1 MPAENPSP
9 DPKRKRAF
17 GGVVSALVCLALL
30 ALAAYFFF
38 APAPE
43 RETSQ
48 KAPPP
53 PPVLTTEVEEVVW
66 DETVR
71 ALGTVRANEQAM
83 LAPKITERVTK
94 VNFESGQH
102 VKEGDLLVQLNDAEQ
117 QAQLQ
122 EMQASLDERSRQLE
136 RVRSVEDSGALS
148 RSVIDEEV
156 SRYNMARAQVDLA
169 KARVEDR
176 RIYAPFDGV
185 VGLRDVSPG
194 ELVEAGDDLI
204 EIIDL
209 TPVKVDFTVPERHF
223 AQLQPGQKI
232 SARAEAYPDR
242 TFEGE
247 VRSVSPRIDPISRA
261 AQARAFVPNADF
273 ALRPGMLL
281 VVELNFGSKTVRAV
295 PESALSPIGDQQF
308 IYRVTA
314 EGTAE
319 RVPVQ
324 IGRRLKGM
332 AEILEGLES
341 GETIVPHGHRA
352 REGQPVNVL
361 TEEQVFTRSSDS

>member
-1 MPAENPSP
+1 M
-9 DPKRKRAF
+9 
-17 GGVVSALVCLALL
+17 

-43 RETSQ
+43 RGGEPEEQ
-48 KAPPP
+48 PP
-53 PPVLTTEVEEVVW
+53 PPVLTTQVEEVLW
-66 DETVR
+66 DETVN

-83 LAPKITERVTK
+83 LAPKITERVTA

-102 VKEGDLLVQLNDAEQ
+102 VKKGELLIQLNDAEQ
-117 QAQLQ
+117 QAQLE
-122 EMQASLDERSRQLE
+122 EMQAGLDERSRQLE

-156 SRYNMARAQVDLA
+156 SRFNMARAQVDLA

-176 RIYAPFDGV
+176 RLYAPFDGV
-185 VGLRDVSPG
+185 VGLRNVSPG

-209 TPVKVDFTVPERHF
+209 TPVKVDFTIPERHF
-223 AQLQPGQKI
+223 AQLKSGQTI
-232 SARAEAYPDR
+232 NARAEAYPDR
-242 TFEGE
+242 VFEGE
-247 VRSVSPRIDPISRA
+247 VRFVSPRIDPVSRA
-261 AQARAFVPNADF
+261 AKARAFVPNKDF

-281 VVELNFGSKTVRAV
+281 IVELNFGSKRVRTV
-295 PESALSPIGDQQF
+295 PESALTPIGDQQF
-308 IYRVTA
+308 IYRVTDA
-314 EGTAE
+314 GTAE
-319 RVPVQ
+319 RVEVK
-324 IGRRLKGM
+324 IGRRQKGTV
-332 AEILEGLES
+332 EILEGLTA
-341 GETIVPHGHRA
+341 GETIVTHGHRA

>member
-1 MPAENPSP
+1 MPAEDPSP
-9 DPKRKRAF
+9 ASTSKRSLGR
-17 GGVVSALVCLALL
+17 VITTVICLGLA
-30 ALAAYFFF
+30 ALAVYFFF

-43 RETSQ
+43 RGGEQ
-48 KAPPP
+48 EAPPP
-53 PPVLTTEVEEVVW
+53 PPVLTAQAEEVLW
-66 DETVR
+66 DETVK

-83 LAPKITERVTK
+83 LAPKITERVTA

-102 VKEGDLLVQLNDAEQ
+102 VKKGDLLIQLNDAEQ

-122 EMQASLDERSRQLE
+122 EMQAGLDERSRQLE

-156 SRYNMARAQVDLA
+156 SRFNVASAQVDLA

-209 TPVKVDFTVPERHF
+209 TPVKVDFTIPERHF
-223 AQLQPGQKI
+223 AQLEPGQAI
-232 SARAEAYPDR
+232 SARAESYPDR
-242 TFEGE
+242 VFEGE
-247 VRSVSPRIDPISRA
+247 VRFISPRIDPVSRA
-261 AQARAFVPNADF
+261 AQARALVANEDF

-281 VVELNFGSKTVRAV
+281 MVELNFGSKRVLAV

-308 IYRVTA
+308 IYRVSDA
-314 EGTAE
+314 GTAE
-319 RVPVQ
+319 RVPVKV
-324 IGRRLKGM
+324 GRRQKGQ
-332 AEILEGLES
+332 AEILEGLEA
-341 GETIVPHGHRA
+341 GETIVTHGHRA
-352 REGQPVNVL
+352 RPGQPVQVL
-361 TEEQVFTRSSDS
+361 TQEQVFTRSSDS